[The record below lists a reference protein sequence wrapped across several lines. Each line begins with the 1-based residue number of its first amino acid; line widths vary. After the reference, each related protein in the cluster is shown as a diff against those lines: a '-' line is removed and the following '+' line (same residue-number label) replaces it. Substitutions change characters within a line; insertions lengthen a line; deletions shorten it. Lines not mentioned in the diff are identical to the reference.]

1 MRVAKEAFFSANET
15 PDGVQFDIVPA
26 SMPASFGCLM
36 VFLYVM
42 AAIGGFVALSG
53 MAAGEDGGG
62 AFWGG
67 AFIGAIAGG
76 GILMFKRLNARYAR
90 VPVRMVVTGQ
100 GITIGERL
108 YRRDDI
114 RELIVGLPFD
124 KGGAEMVQYHSGV
137 AATAGAAT
145 GMEIRNRSYA
155 LMARLK
161 SSSKNEILAF
171 GLTLNM
177 ARSLQSDV
185 TAALSGNY

>member
-1 MRVAKEAFFSANET
+1 MAKEAFFSANET

-53 MAAGEDGGG
+53 MAAGEDGRG

-76 GILMFKRLNARYAR
+76 GILMFKRLNARYTR
-90 VPVRMVVTGQ
+90 VPVRMVVTDQ